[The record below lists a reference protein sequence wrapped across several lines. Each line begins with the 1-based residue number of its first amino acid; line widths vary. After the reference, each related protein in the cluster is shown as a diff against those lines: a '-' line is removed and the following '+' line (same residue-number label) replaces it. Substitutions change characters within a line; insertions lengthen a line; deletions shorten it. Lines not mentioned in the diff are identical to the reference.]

1 MGDFGKVALP
11 IAAAIAAPYLGAA
24 IAGAAATAGSAS
36 AASLASSAGLTGL
49 GGIGEFGAVIAP
61 TVSPWA
67 VAANAGLT
75 GLTQLGAL
83 QQQRSQAAIARA
95 RNDAERA
102 RLQRDFEVAE
112 RKRRSDLKR
121 TLAQQRARF
130 GASGTSSAGGSASAV
145 LRGLQKQTDEA
156 SNDHLGSVRQQTAS
170 ANRINL
176 LEESSARKRGQ
187 FQAFQKSIS
196 PFVDLLEERGR

>member
-1 MGDFGKVALP
+1 MGDFAQIALP
-11 IAAAIAAPYLGAA
+11 IAAAAIAPYAAPALLGAGVSTGGAILAQQAGLAGLGAA
-24 IAGAAATAGSAS
+24 GEFGIASAAATA
-36 AASLASSAGLTGL
+36 
-49 GGIGEFGAVIAP
+49 
-61 TVSPWA
+61 SPWA
-67 VAANAGLT
+67 IAANVGLT

-83 QQQRSQAAIARA
+83 QQQRSQATIARA
-95 RNDAERA
+95 RNDADRA

-130 GASGTSSAGGSASAV
+130 GAGGTSSASGSANAV
-145 LRGLQKQTDEA
+145 LRGLQKQTDDA

-187 FQAFQKSIS
+187 FQAFQKTIS
-196 PFVDLLEERGR
+196 PFIDLLEER